1 MRVKATLVHLLAI
14 FDNNFALF
22 LLQNQSWQSLKTA
35 LANDVNKINSV
46 MSRQIYTTP

>member
-1 MRVKATLVHLLAI
+1 MLVKATFAQPLAM
-14 FDNNFALF
+14 FYNNFALIF
-22 LLQNQSWQSLKTA
+22 LPNQSWQSRKTE